1 MSGFSSFL
9 GVLVAERVV
18 SVRLTAKMQQYV
30 DGMNQAAR
38 ATASVGSEGE
48 KLAQTK
54 RSFDQ
59 LGRVSLA
66 AGGLIAAGLGVAVAK
81 FAEFDQAMSNVQ
93 AATLESAENM
103 ERLRDAALDAGA
115 STVFSASE
123 SANAVEELA
132 KAGLSTADILGG
144 GLSGALDLAAA
155 GGLGVARAAEIA
167 STTLQ
172 QFGLEGSDA
181 SHVADLLA
189 AGAGKAMGDVE
200 DMSQALAQ
208 SGLVAN
214 QFGLSI
220 EETTA
225 TLSAF
230 ASAGLLGSDAGTS
243 FRTMLLRLANPTGES
258 ADLMKELGIEA
269 YDAAGQFIGM
279 AGFAGELETALSGMT
294 DEQKNTTLAVLFGQ
308 DAIRGANVLLNEGEQ
323 GIRDWT
329 AAVDDQGY
337 AAETAATRLDNFK
350 GDVEALQGALDTA
363 FISMG
368 EAADGPLRF
377 FTQALTGMVDKF
389 NEMPEAGQQAVF
401 WVGAVSSAAAIG
413 VGGWALLVP
422 KIAEYNQALEVL
434 GPNAQNAARKLG
446 AFARVGG
453 SALVGVAAAAT
464 AADILTEAL
473 RNVGPSAEETANKI
487 ATAAE
492 AADILDAAIQ
502 KQVGSGSNLTVA
514 NEQIRQLGDTLDA
527 FKDGVN
533 GQGGIIQANTL
544 VNLTRLGEE
553 FASLA
558 ESDLPSAQRQF
569 RLLTTEGKLSAEQQ
583 LALLDAMPALKDA
596 LTEQATAAGVAA
608 DGQALLDFALG
619 DSEQSTQAN
628 EDALRALAGQAVDTG
643 QEVEGLAD
651 IIRGFGSATLD
662 VRDAQRGFEQ
672 ALDDVQ
678 QSLVDNGNTL
688 DISERAGRDNQAAID
703 DLAKSTLEYAA
714 ALYTQTGSQDQAAA
728 AIQNGR
734 DRLIEIMQQFG
745 LTEDEAKAYA
755 DQLGLIPENVN
766 TYVQVNTSDAEQKIS
781 RFIAAYSNVTVP
793 LRPDVSGIFPKSA
806 HGGAIGKAS
815 GGSVVGPGSGT
826 SDTAG
831 LYRLSNGEHVLT
843 AADVKAMGGQHAVYE
858 FRDGLHSGA
867 MYGARVEM
875 NMNVLPEQGVPL
887 QVQAV
892 RAVRRIESR
901 LIRG

>member
-1 MSGFSSFL
+1 M
-9 GVLVAERVV
+9 AERVV

-93 AATLESAENM
+93 AATLESADNM
-103 ERLRDAALDAGA
+103 ERLRDAALEAGA

-132 KAGLSTADILGG
+132 KAGLSTSDILGG

-377 FTQALTGMVDKF
+377 FTQALTGLVDKF

-401 WVGAVSSAAAIG
+401 WVGLAGATAFTAFGS
-413 VGGWALLVP
+413 WALLVP
-422 KIAEYNQALEVL
+422 KVAEYTQALEVL
-434 GPNAQNAARKLG
+434 GPKAQAAGRVVGALG
-446 AFARVGG
+446 RAFGTVAVVGT
-453 SALVGVAAAAT
+453 AIVGVDYLSQLLAEK
-464 AADILTEAL
+464 LL
-473 RNVGPSAEETANKI
+473 PSAEETANKVTTA
-487 ATAAE
+487 ATAFDLLSAALSARGLTNTAGE
-492 AADILDAAIQ
+492 ASREIRTLGTALDESSDKSGQWWSQLSSESQATFDNL
-502 KQVGSGSNLTVA
+502 KRVGQ
-514 NEQIRQLGDTLDA
+514 ELGA
-527 FKDGVN
+527 
-533 GQGGIIQANTL
+533 
-544 VNLTRLGEE
+544 
-553 FASLA
+553 LA
-558 ESDLPSAQRQF
+558 ESDLPAAQRQF
-569 RLLTTEGKLSAEQQ
+569 RLLADAGDLTTEQQ
-583 LALLDAMPALKDA
+583 LALLDAMPALKNA

-608 DGQALLDFALG
+608 DGQGLLDFALG

-643 QEVEGLAD
+643 EEVEGLAD

-688 DISERAGRDNQAAID
+688 DISEQAGRDNQAAID
-703 DLAKSTLEYAA
+703 DLANSTLEYAA

-734 DRLIEIMQQFG
+734 DRLIEIMTQFG

-793 LRPDVSGIFPKSA
+793 LRPDVSGIFPGSA
-806 HGGAIGKAS
+806 YGGAIGKAS

-858 FRDGLHSGA
+858 FRDGLHSGG
-867 MYGARVEM
+867 MSGARVEM

-901 LIRG
+901 LVRG